1 MQPLPPISML
11 LHRPAPEH
19 REGPPPRLAPPPP
32 PASSSSSYPS
42 RVPCLPPNYSTSTS
56 GRKLPSLAALYPF
69 SPDSPVPSAT
79 PTTAEK
85 PEGPLA
91 PLDGDEKQ
99 EAKRIGMVDGAFRI
113 WETQGREVKRKRY
126 ATSTDSRGY
135 IPVIEYPLNS
145 HLIMADSETGYVLI
159 TAIWRALGRTKAD
172 VVRLIESQP
181 EIALLVRKVRGG
193 QLQIQGT
200 WLLAFSTSKPRRD
213 LKKRDEARAAALKAQ
228 NNPKRVTAGQAREG
242 RRLAGTSAGGAPVA
256 PAPPT
261 MPAFPSYAHRAQ
273 LPPLRLAPIS
283 SILPPAMLYPYP
295 TPCTA
300 TLPEGWGWEA
310 KQGMQGGK

>member
-1 MQPLPPISML
+1 
-11 LHRPAPEH
+11 
-19 REGPPPRLAPPPP
+19 
-32 PASSSSSYPS
+32 
-42 RVPCLPPNYSTSTS
+42 
-56 GRKLPSLAALYPF
+56 
-69 SPDSPVPSAT
+69 
-79 PTTAEK
+79 
-85 PEGPLA
+85 
-91 PLDGDEKQ
+91 
-99 EAKRIGMVDGAFRI
+99 MVDGAFRI

-172 VVRLIESQP
+172 VP
-181 EIALLVRKVRGG
+181 GYGTLVLSPTSAASSTRGSPR
-193 QLQIQGT
+193 
-200 WLLAFSTSKPRRD
+200 LLAFSTSKPRRD

-242 RRLAGTSAGGAPVA
+242 RRLAGTSAGGASATAQHSESSLPFGPYYLPPLPLPPTGPLPRSLSFPSSLPSSASLFASSSTHLLSSLPPPPQPVA